1 MKFEFIENLEKVKH
15 GVTYYK
21 DKTGT
26 LEIACFEGSL
36 KITDYENLIS
46 YYRTLKD
53 ETSLTIF
60 KNILEEN
67 SIKNVSDL
75 IKFLSTNEKYT
86 QYTFEK
92 NKVFN
97 PFIKDIKGKL
107 EIKISKKNGS
117 LTKPQVKKIL
127 NHRDTEVIISSIFT
141 DDYAY
146 DYAMNYFENIRTSRL
161 SALYDVFSY
170 FNSAFIEK
178 DNTVT
183 LIVAGHSKTM
193 TLKNKNL
200 EFIKE

>member
-1 MKFEFIENLEKVKH
+1 MTFEFIKNLEEVKW
-15 GVTYYK
+15 GNTYYK
-21 DKTGT
+21 DDTGKI
-26 LEIACFEGSL
+26 EIDCFEGAL
-36 KITDYENLIS
+36 KIIDYENLIS

-53 ETSLTIF
+53 ETSFTTF

-75 IKFLSTNEKYT
+75 IKFLSTNEEYT

-117 LTKPQVKKIL
+117 LTKTQVKKIL

-146 DYAMNYFENIRTSRL
+146 DYAMNYFENVKTSRL

-178 DNTVT
+178 DNTLT

-200 EFIKE
+200 EFIK